1 MNGKLYRS
9 RTDSM
14 IGGVCGGL
22 ARYLNFDSVLVRL
35 FFILL
40 VWSGMSVLAY
50 IVLWIVMPLEPQG
63 AGTPEGT
70 REPEPFQL
78 TPAASGQTGLL
89 VGGFLLVVGVIALI
103 QNFFGWITWLSFGTL
118 WPLLLVALGIAILWR
133 QGGGRWQAR

>member
-22 ARYLNFDSVLVRL
+22 ARYFNIDSVLVRL

-50 IVLWIVMPLEPQG
+50 IVLWIVMPLEPQAAG
-63 AGTPEGT
+63 AAAG
-70 REPEPFQL
+70 RSEPEPFEP
-78 TPAASGQTGLL
+78 TPAAAGQAGLL
-89 VGGFLLVVGVIALI
+89 IGGFLLVVGVVALV
-103 QNFFGWITWLSFGTL
+103 QNFFGWITWLNFATL

>member
-22 ARYLNFDSVLVRL
+22 ARYFNVDSVLVRL

-50 IVLWIVMPLEPQG
+50 IVLWIIMPLEPAG
-63 AGTPEGT
+63 AGAP
-70 REPEPFQL
+70 EPEPFEP
-78 TPAASGQTGLL
+78 TRAASGQAGILI
-89 VGGFLLVVGVIALI
+89 GGFLLVVGVIALI
-103 QNFFGWITWLSFGTL
+103 QNFFGWFDWLNFANL

-133 QGGGRWQAR
+133 QGGGRWLAR

>member
-22 ARYLNFDSVLVRL
+22 ARYFNIDSVLVRL

-50 IVLWIVMPLEPQG
+50 IVLWIVMPLEPQTG
-63 AGTPEGT
+63 DSPA
-70 REPEPFQL
+70 RDPFDP
-78 TPAASGQTGLL
+78 TPAAAGQTGILIGAFLLL
-89 VGGFLLVVGVIALI
+89 VGVVALI
-103 QNFFGWITWLSFGTL
+103 QNFFGWITWLNFGTL
-118 WPLLLVALGIAILWR
+118 WPLLLIILGVAILWGR
-133 QGGGRWQAR
+133 NGRWQAR

>member
-22 ARYLNFDSVLVRL
+22 ARYFNVDSVLVRL

-40 VWSGMSVLAY
+40 VWSGMSILAY
-50 IVLWIVMPLEPQG
+50 IVLWIIMPLEPQA
-63 AGTPEGT
+63 AGTPEGV
-70 REPEPFQL
+70 REPEPFQP
-78 TPAASGQTGLL
+78 TAAASGQTGLL
-89 VGGFLLVVGVIALI
+89 VGGFLLVVGVIALV
-103 QNFFGWITWLSFGTL
+103 QNFFGWITWLNIGTL